1 MLGNLDK
8 LSSSDR
14 VQTNWKERKDF
25 VDDEDDGD
33 VDEYDD
39 DDDECILI
47 SHDTRHLHRYCC
59 QRGWS
64 VGRVLQR
71 CFQLVM

>member
-1 MLGNLDK
+1 MLCNLDK
-8 LSSSDR
+8 LLSWVR
-14 VQTNWKERKDF
+14 VQTNWKERKDV
-25 VDDEDDGD
+25 VDDEDVGD
-33 VDEYDD
+33 VDEYD